1 MKSYKKVPT
10 QYIYIIIKI
19 KKIMWKID
27 LSYCRFL
34 RLTNSL
40 KHIHITYR
48 GSHWH
53 YNKNWVTTVS
63 PCSMKHCILHQ
74 IHLPPTR
81 VATISLFTSWSNKL
95 TIAVVNLIKMKM
107 SYMLTMTDGIM
118 ETNDL
123 IYYIQGWSKSCS
135 EILCRQQR
143 VHNHNVMSS
152 NIHIW
157 NLVQITGY

>member
-1 MKSYKKVPT
+1 
-10 QYIYIIIKI
+10 
-19 KKIMWKID
+19 MWKID

-53 YNKNWVTTVS
+53 YNKKLSYYSLSLLYETLHI
-63 PCSMKHCILHQ
+63 KHQ

-135 EILCRQQR
+135 NFMPSAVSSQSQC
-143 VHNHNVMSS
+143 NV
-152 NIHIW
+152 
-157 NLVQITGY
+157 Q